1 MTAVNDESESI
12 KRKKLELYMQRMQ
25 EQASQQQAEEAQASQ
40 QLAAL
45 EGMVKVRLTRD
56 ALQRYG
62 NIKAAHPERAVQLLV
77 VLGRLINTGRAGMI
91 GDEELKSVLRM
102 MSEEEGRVT
111 RIIRK

>member
-1 MTAVNDESESI
+1 MSAMTDEAESI
-12 KRKKLELYMQRMQ
+12 KRRKLELYMQRMQ
-25 EQASQQQAEEAQASQ
+25 EQASQHQAEEAQASQ
-40 QLAAL
+40 QIAAL
-45 EGMVKVRLTRD
+45 EATVKTRLTRD

-62 NIKAAHPERAVQLLV
+62 NIKAAHPEKAVQLLV

-91 GDEELKSVLRM
+91 GDEDLKSVLRM